1 MKRTTPLKRTGFKRK
16 PKGETYAVSV
26 PMYMLDKVC
35 PATPA
40 LSVKLDGK
48 EVKLPKLPPIPRK
61 RPKTTAIR
69 KSAKGKPCLIRL
81 PGCDGGGETTVLC
94 HYRLAGYCGT
104 GIKPPDEFGAH
115 GCFSCHQIVD
125 GRAPLPYG
133 YTREAVMLAFCEA
146 VLRTQ
151 HLIRMSNGNS

>member
-16 PKGETYAVSV
+16 PKQAGYANYQV
-26 PMYMLDKVC
+26 DNGF
-35 PATPA
+35 
-40 LSVKLDGK
+40 LSPRTLQP
-48 EVKLPKLPPIPRK
+48 LPKLPPIPRK

-151 HLIRMSNGNS
+151 YLIRMSNGNS

>member
-1 MKRTTPLKRTGFKRK
+1 MKRNTPLKRTGFKRK
-16 PKGETYAVSV
+16 PKGETYALSV

-104 GIKPPDEFGAH
+104 GMKPPDSMSSFGCA
-115 GCFSCHQIVD
+115 SCHAIVD
-125 GRAPLPYG
+125 GRAPRPEG
-133 YTREAVMLAFCEA
+133 YTRNDVLLAFAEG
-146 VLRTQ
+146 VIRMQELLRTE
-151 HLIRMSNGNS
+151 IK